1 MGQKVNPNGLR
12 LGINKDWEAKW
23 YSNKKD
29 FAKYLDIDVKIREYL
44 TENLKNAGIKNAGIA
59 KVEIERNA
67 KKTEVVIHTSKPGV
81 MIGHGGEEIEKLKKQ
96 LSKITGENVQIS
108 IVDIKKADLNAQLVA
123 DSIANQ
129 ITNRA
134 SFRMAQ
140 KRAIRN
146 AMKAGAKGIKTSV
159 SGRLGGADMARS
171 EGYTEG
177 TIPLHTLR
185 ADVDYAFAEA
195 DTTFGKIGVKVWI
208 YKGEILNKKNNNQP
222 KIEKENKENKE
233 NKAKGGN

>member
-23 YSNKKD
+23 YANKKD
-29 FAKYLDIDVKIREYL
+29 FSKNLLTDIKIREYF
-44 TENLKNAGIKNAGIA
+44 EKNLKNAGVA
-59 KVEIERNA
+59 KVEIERTT
-67 KKTEVVIHTSKPGV
+67 KKCEVTVHTSKPGV
-81 MIGHGGEEIEKLKKQ
+81 MIGKGGEEIEKLKKK
-96 LSKITGENVQIS
+96 LSNLTGENIQIS
-108 IVDIKKADLNAQLVA
+108 IVDIKKADLNAKLVA

-146 AMKAGAKGIKTSV
+146 AMKAGAKGIKTQV

-185 ADVDYAFAEA
+185 ADVDYATSEA

-208 YKGEILNKKNNNQP
+208 YKGEILTKKRNV
-222 KIEKENKENKE
+222 KKHE
-233 NKAKGGN
+233 GGK

>member
-23 YSNKKD
+23 YANGKD
-29 FAKYLDIDVKIREYL
+29 FSKLLDKDIKIRKYLEKNL
-44 TENLKNAGIKNAGIA
+44 TNAGIA

-67 KKTEVVIHTSKPGV
+67 KRCEVVIHTSKPGV
-81 MIGHGGEEIEKLKKQ
+81 MIGHGGEEIEKLKTE
-96 LSKITGENVQIS
+96 LSKIADENVQIS
-108 IVDIKKADLNAQLVA
+108 IVDIKKVDMNAQLVA

-185 ADVDYAFAEA
+185 ADVDYATAEA

-208 YKGEILNKKNNNQP
+208 YKGEILNKKNN
-222 KIEKENKENKE
+222 
-233 NKAKGGN
+233 KAKGGN

>member
-23 YSNKKD
+23 YANKKD
-29 FAKYLDIDVKIREYL
+29 FSENLLKDIKIREYFDK
-44 TENLKNAGIKNAGIA
+44 NLKNSGIA
-59 KVEIERNA
+59 KVEIERTA
-67 KKTEVVIHTSKPGV
+67 KKCEVTVHTSKPGV
-81 MIGHGGEEIEKLKKQ
+81 IIGKGGEEIEKLKKK
-96 LSKITGENVQIS
+96 LSDMSKENIQIS

-146 AMKAGAKGIKTSV
+146 AMRAGAKGIKTQV

-185 ADVDYAFAEA
+185 ADVDYATSEA

-208 YKGEILNKKNNNQP
+208 YKGEILVGKKLENNH
-222 KIEKENKENKE
+222 E
-233 NKAKGGN
+233 GGK

>member
-23 YSNKKD
+23 YSNNKD
-29 FAKYLDIDVKIREYL
+29 FSKYLDKDIKIREYL
-44 TENLKNAGIKNAGIA
+44 EKNLTNAGIA

-96 LSKITGENVQIS
+96 LSKVAGENVQIS
-108 IVDIKKADLNAQLVA
+108 IADIKKVDLNAQLVA
-123 DSIANQ
+123 DNIANQ

-185 ADVDYAFAEA
+185 ADIDYAHKEA
-195 DTTFGKIGVKVWI
+195 DTIYGKIGVKVWI
-208 YKGEILNKKNNNQP
+208 YKGEILPAKKN
-222 KIEKENKENKE
+222 
-233 NKAKGGN
+233 KGGNKDVNAKKN

>member
-23 YSNKKD
+23 YSNKSD
-29 FAKYLDIDVKIREYL
+29 FSKYLAKDVEIRNYL
-44 TENLKNAGIKNAGIA
+44 EKNLKNAGIA

-96 LSKITGENVQIS
+96 LSKIADENVQIS

-134 SFRMAQ
+134 SL
-140 KRAIRN
+140 
-146 AMKAGAKGIKTSV
+146 GIKTSV

-185 ADVDYAFAEA
+185 ADVDYATAEA

-208 YKGEILNKKNNNQP
+208 YKGEILNKKNN
-222 KIEKENKENKE
+222 
-233 NKAKGGN
+233 KAKGGN

>member
-12 LGINKDWEAKW
+12 LGINKDWQAKW
-23 YSNKKD
+23 YAKGKD
-29 FAKYLDIDVKIREYL
+29 FSKNLEKDVKIREYL
-44 TENLKNAGIKNAGIA
+44 TENLKNAGIA
-59 KVEIERNA
+59 KVEIERYA
-67 KKTEVVIHTSKPGV
+67 KRCEVVIHTSKPGV
-81 MIGHGGEEIEKLKKQ
+81 MIGHGGEEIEKLKTQ
-96 LSKITGENVQIS
+96 LSKIADENVQIS
-108 IVDIKKADLNAQLVA
+108 IVDIKKVDLDAQLVA

-146 AMKAGAKGIKTSV
+146 AMKAGAKGIKTSD

-177 TIPLHTLR
+177 TIPLHSLR
-185 ADVDYAFAEA
+185 ADVDYATAEA

-208 YKGEILNKKNNNQP
+208 YKGEILN
-222 KIEKENKENKE
+222 
-233 NKAKGGN
+233 